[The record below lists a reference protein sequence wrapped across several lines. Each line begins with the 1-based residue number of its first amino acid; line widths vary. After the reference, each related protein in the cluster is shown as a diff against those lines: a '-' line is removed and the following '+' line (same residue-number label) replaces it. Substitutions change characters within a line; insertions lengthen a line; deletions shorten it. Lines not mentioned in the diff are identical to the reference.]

1 MFFYVFFYTWYAS
14 SPRLVEKTGASGIF
28 VLTTTTT
35 RRRRRKKKEKEIS
48 LSDKKIQ
55 LDQNNKQ
62 DKNWNVSFVDLEK
75 MSSISDLN
83 KFLH

>member
-35 RRRRRKKKEKEIS
+35 RRRRRRKKKGKRNI
-48 LSDKKIQ
+48 
-55 LDQNNKQ
+55 
-62 DKNWNVSFVDLEK
+62 VV
-75 MSSISDLN
+75 
-83 KFLH
+83 